1 MFKTTIVVWLVL
13 LVLPLTVVAFVTRII
28 EECRS
33 PRDLSNPQKEPPCRT
48 NQSAGDIETSTEPAD
63 TPVGIVCFARSDIV
77 ASTSKTCE
85 TERLLSD

>member
-13 LVLPLTVVAFVTRII
+13 LVLALPVVAFVTRII

-33 PRDLSNPQKEPPCRT
+33 PRDLSNPQKEPCRT

-63 TPVGIVCFARSDIV
+63 TPVGIVCFTRSDIV